1 MENSHD
7 YIKLTS
13 GELSVLWSSYVNDS
27 LGNCVISYFLKDV
40 EDPDIRSVLEYGSDL
55 AKKHIEVVTDIFKEE
70 KIPIPTG
77 FTEQDINLNAPRLYS
92 DTFMLYYIQ
101 NMGAAGINS
110 YSVALPNAARID
122 IREFY
127 TSCMGSSCE
136 LYNRASNVL
145 QEKGL
150 FIRSPYIPYPSQ
162 GEFVLKQHFLAGWMG
177 DQRPLTTIE
186 ISFLFFNLYRNSLG
200 SALLTGFSQVAQS
213 KEVRRYMV
221 RGAEISKHHCE
232 VFSKFLSQDN
242 LVVPMTWDQ
251 SPTTSTEPPFSD
263 KLLMFH
269 SLALNNAGMAY
280 YGTSLGGAIRN
291 DLATVYIRLLTE
303 VGEFGI
309 DGVNIMIDNGW
320 LEKPFSAP
328 DRKDLAKG

>member
-1 MENSHD
+1 MEYSHD
-7 YIKLTS
+7 HIKLTA
-13 GELSVLWSSYVNDS
+13 GELAVLWGSYMNDS
-27 LGNCVISYFLKDV
+27 LGICVISYFLKDV
-40 EDPDIRSVLEYGSDL
+40 EDPDIRSVLEYASDL

-70 KIPIPTG
+70 KIPIPMG
-77 FTEQDINLNAPRLYS
+77 FIEQDVNLDAKRLYP
-92 DTFMLYYIQ
+92 DTLMIYYIQ
-101 NMGAAGINS
+101 NMGATGINS
-110 YSVALPNAARID
+110 YSIALPNAARMD

-162 GEFVLKQHFLAGWMG
+162 GEFVHKQHFLAGWMG
-177 DQRPLTTIE
+177 EQRPLTTVE

-221 RGAEISKHHCE
+221 RGAEISSHHSA
-232 VFSKFLSQDN
+232 VFSKFLTNDN
-242 LVVPMTWDQ
+242 LLSPMTWDIM
-251 SPTTSTEPPFSD
+251 PTTSTESPFSD

-269 SLALNNAGMAY
+269 STALNNAGMAY
-280 YGTSLGGAIRN
+280 YGTSLGGAVRK
-291 DLATVYIRLLTE
+291 DLAATYSRLMVE
-303 VGEFGI
+303 VGEFAI

>member
-7 YIKLTS
+7 HIKLTS
-13 GELSVLWSSYVNDS
+13 GELSVLWGSYMNDS
-27 LGNCVISYFLKDV
+27 LAIFATSYFLKDV

-77 FTEQDINLNAPRLYS
+77 FTEQDVNLNAPRLYS
-92 DTFMLYYIQ
+92 DTFMLYYMQ
-101 NMGAAGINS
+101 NMGATGINS
-110 YSVALPNAARID
+110 YSIALPNAARID
-122 IREFY
+122 IREYY

-162 GEFVLKQHFLAGWMG
+162 GEFVHKQHFLAGWLG
-177 DQRPLTTIE
+177 EQRPLTTVE

-200 SALLTGFSQVAQS
+200 SALLTGFSQVVQS
-213 KEVRRYMV
+213 KEVRRFMV
-221 RGAEISKHHCE
+221 RGTEISKHHCE
-232 VFSKFLSQDN
+232 VFSKFLSQDD
-242 LVVPMTWDQ
+242 LVVPMTWDE

-263 KLLMFH
+263 KLMMFH
-269 SLALNNAGMAY
+269 SLALNNAGIAY
-280 YGTSLGGAIRN
+280 YGTSLGGAVRK
-291 DLATVYIRLLTE
+291 DLAAAYSRLVTE

-320 LEKPFSAP
+320 LEKPFSSP